1 MALDINNLGCLKF
14 IKLFLRISSMIIFMC
29 KDDYNWCDLDRIIGL
44 GDKGLIKS
52 FKLKLLIIVRTCLK
66 EKD

>member
-44 GDKGLIKS
+44 RDKAL
-52 FKLKLLIIVRTCLK
+52 
-66 EKD
+66 